1 MSTKGVVALLGATGR
16 LGPAVVRALR
26 AAGWEVR
33 GLSRRAA
40 PGVVVAE
47 RADAAALARVV
58 GGARA
63 VVDLLGFDE
72 AGAQTLLAVIDEAG
86 EAGEAAPGHLIFA
99 SSIAESGPRW
109 LGAGESAPCEPGDAY
124 GRGKLAARRAYQHG
138 FRGRFHALVLPR
150 LVAPEDPAR
159 REQPYLDAAADGVV
173 LHAGDGTQRQS
184 IAPVEGVAAVVARLV
199 EAPDAVPPGRL
210 NVGPPAPTA
219 VGDAIA
225 ALLEG
230 AGLRA
235 RLARHPDRAW
245 RGPHGPVDEIL
256 DTSRLQ
262 SLLPGLEWPDV
273 RAVHRQL
280 GAWLASHPPA
290 PTTARRPLRLVSK
303 QHHAEVERRVVDVHA
318 LRPCALAAPSPAL
331 AELAGWLAPA
341 FYLDVGRPCN
351 SACLY
356 CAVPPHLDTHGFTP
370 LSRLA
375 DAIRAGAAAG
385 CDRAIFIGGEPS
397 IYPELD
403 GALRLLDQQGLP
415 RRHVIMTNGLRLA
428 DAGFVERLA
437 AAGVATVHL
446 SIDTAD
452 GAISERLSRSR
463 GQLPR
468 QLAALDNILGTPGLR
483 AYVYAC
489 VTRLNAGGV
498 PDLLRLVARRAAPP
512 PPVVLAFVKPVGD
525 ALAHASELALGPAER
540 ARIARDA
547 ARVAGDLGVT
557 LGLRNLQACLAPEL
571 LPFLVDYYL
580 EDYSIEVATRAREP
594 YAHRE
599 YLAPVE
605 ACSTCAHH
613 ELCPGVYREDA
624 ARFGGAA
631 YRALDRQGLALS
643 RGRTGAPKAS
653 G

>member
-1 MSTKGVVALLGATGR
+1 
-16 LGPAVVRALR
+16 
-26 AAGWEVR
+26 
-33 GLSRRAA
+33 
-40 PGVVVAE
+40 VAE

-58 GGARA
+58 RGARA

-72 AGAQTLLAVIDEAG
+72 AGAQTLLRAIDEAG
-86 EAGEAAPGHLIFA
+86 EEAPRHLVFA
-99 SSIAESGPRW
+99 SSIAEGGARW
-109 LGAGESAPCEPGDAY
+109 LGAVESAPCEPGDAY
-124 GRGKLAARRAYQHG
+124 GLGKLAARRTYEHG
-138 FRGRFHALVLPR
+138 FRGRLHVLVLPR

-159 REQPYLDAAADGVV
+159 REQPYLDAAAEGVV
-173 LHAGDGTQRQS
+173 LHAGDGAQRQS
-184 IAPVEGVAAVVARLV
+184 IAPVEGVAEVVARLI
-199 EAPDAVPPGRL
+199 EAPDAIPPGRL
-210 NVGPPAPTA
+210 NVGPPEPMA
-219 VGDAIA
+219 VRDAIA
-225 ALLEG
+225 ALLDG

-245 RGPHGPVDEIL
+245 RGPHGPADEIL
-256 DTSRLQ
+256 DTGRLQ
-262 SLLPGLEWPDV
+262 RVLPGLAWPDL
-273 RAVHRQL
+273 REAHRRL
-280 GAWLASHPPA
+280 GAWLAAHPPA
-290 PTTARRPLRLVSK
+290 TTPARRPLRLVGK
-303 QHHAEVERRVVDVHA
+303 QHHAQAERRVVDVHA
-318 LRPCALAAPSPAL
+318 LRPGALAAPSPAL

-370 LSRLA
+370 PSRLA
-375 DAIRAGAAAG
+375 EAIRAGAAAG
-385 CDRAIFIGGEPS
+385 CDRAIFVGGEPS

-403 GALRLLDQQGLP
+403 GALRLLDEQGLP

-428 DAGFVERLA
+428 EAAFVERLA

-452 GAISERLSRSR
+452 DRISERLSRSR

-468 QLAALDNILGTPGLR
+468 QLEALDNVLGTPGLR
-483 AYVYAC
+483 VYVYAC

-498 PDLLRLVARRAAPP
+498 ADLLRLVARRAAPP

-525 ALAHASELALGPAER
+525 ALAHASEVALGPSER

-547 ARVAGDLGVT
+547 ARVAADLGLT
-557 LGLRNLQACLAPEL
+557 LGVRNLQACLAPEL
-571 LPFLVDYYL
+571 LPYLVDYYL
-580 EDYSIEVATRAREP
+580 EDYSIDVATRAREP
-594 YAHRE
+594 YSHRE

-605 ACSTCAHH
+605 ACSTCAHRQ
-613 ELCPGVYREDA
+613 LCPGVYREDA
-624 ARFGGAA
+624 ARFGAAA
-631 YRALDRQGLALS
+631 YRALEPEGLAEP